1 METIHLKGILAAF
14 NEALNYERPNG
25 VYGKPMPWI
34 DKPKYLKNVHS
45 NFEEEDD
52 AGEEYSKE
60 DQKFDHI
67 FGVAI
72 ARIIQWGSSLCGFI
86 P

>member
-1 METIHLKGILAAF
+1 
-14 NEALNYERPNG
+14 
-25 VYGKPMPWI
+25 MPWHCGA
-34 DKPKYLKNVHS
+34 KYLKNVNS
-45 NFEEEDD
+45 TFDEDSED
-52 AGEEYSKE
+52 ETDYSKE